1 MRIAIIGGGAAGFF
15 AAIRAKETRPDS
27 DVVIYEKGS
36 SPLAKVAVTGGG
48 RCNLTNSF
56 AAIKDLKQ
64 AYPRGDKLMKRL
76 FKTFDYY
83 DAYEWFESRGVEL
96 VTQDDECVFPRSQS
110 SQSIIDCLTENARR
124 LGVTIITHHALG
136 QIVPRENCLHLIFNN
151 GQKEED
157 ADRVIITTGGHPRE
171 DAFGYLKDLGHEI
184 TPPVPSLFT
193 FNINDKPLRAL
204 MGTVVEHAIT
214 AIAGTKMRSEGALL
228 ITHWG
233 MSGPAILRLSS
244 YGAQWMAER
253 NYRFQIAV
261 NWVGETNASIISEAL
276 TETVIRNGGKQM
288 GNMRC
293 FDLPSRLWLHLLK
306 RADIPAEKRWGE
318 LGKKGLNKLVEA
330 LTNDGYGVEGKSS
343 WRDEFVT
350 CGGVS
355 LASIQPNTLESK
367 HVKGLYFAGEVCDV
381 DAITGGFN
389 LQAAW
394 TMGYVAG
401 SHAASD

>member
-36 SPLAKVAVTGGG
+36 RPLAKVALTGGG

-56 AAIKDLKQ
+56 AGIRDLKQ

-76 FKTFDYY
+76 FKVFDYH

-110 SQSIIDCLTENARR
+110 SQSIIDCLTDNARR
-124 LGVTIITHHALG
+124 LGVRIVTRHALG
-136 QIVPRENCLHLIFNN
+136 RIIPRQDSLHLVFNE
-151 GQKEED
+151 GQYEED
-157 ADRVIITTGGHPRE
+157 ADRVIITTGGHPQE
-171 DAFGYLKDLGHEI
+171 SAFRYLQELGHQI

-193 FNINDKPLRAL
+193 FNIPDQPLREL

-214 AIAGTKMRSEGALL
+214 SIASTKMRSEGALL

-244 YGAQWMAER
+244 YGAQWVAAR
-253 NYRFQIAV
+253 DYRFQTAV
-261 NWVGETNASIISEAL
+261 NWVGETNASQVCERL
-276 TETVIRNGGKQM
+276 METVIKNNGKQM
-288 GNMRC
+288 GNVRL

-306 RADIPAEKRWGE
+306 RAGIPANMRWGE
-318 LGKKGLNKLVEA
+318 LGKKGLNKLVET
-330 LTNDGYGVEGKSS
+330 LTNDIYAVEGKSS
-343 WRDEFVT
+343 WREEFVT

-355 LASIQPNTLESK
+355 LTSIQPNTLESK

-401 SHAASD
+401 NHAASD

>member
-76 FKTFDYY
+76 FKTFDYH

-204 MGTVVEHAIT
+204 MGTVVEHSIT

-293 FDLPSRLWLHLLK
+293 FELPSRLWLHLLK

>member
-36 SPLAKVAVTGGG
+36 SPLTKVAVTGGG

-76 FKTFDYY
+76 FKTFDYH

-151 GQKEED
+151 EQKEED

-184 TPPVPSLFT
+184 TPPVSSLFT

-288 GNMRC
+288 GNMKC

-306 RADIPAEKRWGE
+306 RADIPTEKRWGE
-318 LGKKGLNKLVEA
+318 LGKKGLNKLVET

>member
-36 SPLAKVAVTGGG
+36 SPLTKVAVTGGG

-76 FKTFDYY
+76 FKTFDYH

-157 ADRVIITTGGHPRE
+157 TDRVIITTGGHPRE

-288 GNMRC
+288 GNMKC

>member
-76 FKTFDYY
+76 FKTFDYH

-136 QIVPRENCLHLIFNN
+136 QIVPRENYLHLIFNN